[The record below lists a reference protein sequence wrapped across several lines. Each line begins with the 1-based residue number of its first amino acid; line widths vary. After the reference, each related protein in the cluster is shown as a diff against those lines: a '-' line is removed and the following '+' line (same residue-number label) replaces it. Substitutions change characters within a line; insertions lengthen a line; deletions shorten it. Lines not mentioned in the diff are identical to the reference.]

1 MDYFVLFGFEL
12 HWTVSQIKH
21 VPWMHEIFFVVV
33 YPNHTTIVFARTK
46 SLTISAKRENSIV
59 KASYKFLFSFSR

>member
-1 MDYFVLFGFEL
+1 MDYFVLFGFAL

-33 YPNHTTIVFARTK
+33 YPNHTAIVFARTK
-46 SLTISAKRENSIV
+46 SLAISAKHENSIV
-59 KASYKFLFSFSR
+59 KASYNFLISFSR